1 MKQIIEGLSKLIP
14 MLAIL
19 GIKHSE
25 VSWLLGNQA
34 RFIELS
40 KVKNSAG
47 IEHKMTDKEIH

>member
-1 MKQIIEGLSKLIP
+1 